1 MTHATTHE
9 KDETHWLYRLTADEW
24 LRAAATELRHS
35 RQAFENKSQRAAVAH
50 ARRAGGMAI
59 NALLW
64 LAFRRFLRTQL
75 RAGPLGRFAKDPAV
89 PSSLQVD
96 AQELLA
102 MPMQAVLVQLGPK
115 GDPKQADPAARILE
129 WAQKLA
135 QSHQTEI
142 DRAGRLFT
150 PSSAV
155 VFRKTRA
162 HLRQHRQSC

>member
-64 LAFRRFLRTQL
+64 LRSDDSYGRSYMDH
-75 RAGPLGRFAKDPAV
+75 LGRLAKDPAV

-96 AQELLA
+96 AQALLA
-102 MPMQAVLVQLGPK
+102 MPMQAALVQLGPK

-135 QSHQTEI
+135 QSHQT
-142 DRAGRLFT
+142 GN
-150 PSSAV
+150 
-155 VFRKTRA
+155 
-162 HLRQHRQSC
+162 